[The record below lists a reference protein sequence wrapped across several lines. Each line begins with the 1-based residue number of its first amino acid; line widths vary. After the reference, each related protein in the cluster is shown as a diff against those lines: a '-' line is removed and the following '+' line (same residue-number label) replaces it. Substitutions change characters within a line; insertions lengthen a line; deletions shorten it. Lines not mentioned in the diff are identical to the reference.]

1 MHGMVAMDPH
11 FAMIVIGSNMGLQRM
26 TKEHLGITIAL
37 NIPFFVV
44 FTKTDLA
51 PQNVFQD
58 NL

>member
-1 MHGMVAMDPH
+1 
-11 FAMIVIGSNMGLQRM
+11 M

-51 PQNVFQD
+51 PLNVF
-58 NL
+58 